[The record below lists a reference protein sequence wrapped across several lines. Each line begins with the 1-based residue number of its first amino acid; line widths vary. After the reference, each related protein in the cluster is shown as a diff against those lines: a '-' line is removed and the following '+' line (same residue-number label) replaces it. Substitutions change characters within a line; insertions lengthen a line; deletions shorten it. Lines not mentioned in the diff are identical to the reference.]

1 MGTSRAPL
9 LPLLCVFGLS
19 IYIVAGDPLEAQ
31 ETLDRPIRAEWKT
44 LSGLSRDDRAAKAY
58 LGDTMREYDIPAL
71 ALAIVGPGRAV
82 FLSEGYCDPL
92 GRRAV
97 TDKTVFRASRL
108 GMIVFNYLVLR
119 LEGEGLLKLEL
130 PLAEYFRGA
139 PPSDPEFA
147 ALASDPRWNG
157 LTAKRILVHEDGLGR
172 DPSGGASP
180 CFVGD
185 PGRDFRF
192 SDDGYR
198 LLQQAVETLTGRGL
212 NALAREFV
220 FEPIGMPGSSFDW
233 ADAAGRDLAAAPMD
247 LPAPAYGEER
257 IRPDAA
263 RSFLTCTN
271 DMARFIQTVYRRGF
285 RLSEQ
290 NLIGIETAA
299 ARVTSRTITGSPGT
313 ASAYIRGKRIFWG
326 LLGGHFESPWP
337 GTAEPYFCPGREAGC
352 ENYLVGFPARSL
364 TFILLS
370 VPSAEGA
377 GYAREILKE
386 LIGDVYSPWGWLEYE

>member
-1 MGTSRAPL
+1 MRTSRTPVL
-9 LPLLCVFGLS
+9 TLLCVLGLA
-19 IYIVAGDPLEAQ
+19 VHTLAGDTLEAQ

-58 LGDTMREYDIPAL
+58 LRDITREYGIPAL

-82 FLSEGYCDPL
+82 FLSEGSCDPL

-108 GMIVFNYLVLR
+108 GMLVFNYLVLR
-119 LEGEGLLKLEL
+119 LEGEGILKLEL
-130 PLAEYFRGA
+130 PLAAYFGGA
-139 PPSDPEFA
+139 PPPDPEFA
-147 ALASDPRWNG
+147 ALASDPRWDR
-157 LTAKRILVHEDGLGR
+157 LTARQILVHKDGLGM
-172 DPSGGASP
+172 DPNSGERP
-180 CFVGD
+180 FFVGD

-198 LLQQAVETLTGRGL
+198 LLQHAIEIRTGRGL

-233 ADAAGRDLAAAPMD
+233 AAAGERDSAFAPTA
-247 LPAPAYGEER
+247 LPALAYGEER

-285 RLSEQ
+285 RLTEQ
-290 NLIGIETAA
+290 NLLGIETAA
-299 ARVTSRTITGSPGT
+299 ALVTSRTITGSPGT
-313 ASAYIRGKRIFWG
+313 AAAMLLRKGIYWS

-337 GTAEPYFCPGREAGC
+337 GVGDPYFCPGREAGC
-352 ENYLVGFPARSL
+352 ENYLIGFPARSL

-370 VPSAEGA
+370 VPGRA
-377 GYAREILKE
+377 GFYVREILKE